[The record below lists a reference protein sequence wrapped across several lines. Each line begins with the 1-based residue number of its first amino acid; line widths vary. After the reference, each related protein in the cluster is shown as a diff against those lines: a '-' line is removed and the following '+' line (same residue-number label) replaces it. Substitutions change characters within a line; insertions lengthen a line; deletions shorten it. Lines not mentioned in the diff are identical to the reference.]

1 MELNELK
8 QIRKKNLSQL
18 MDKLIELT
26 KRTEED
32 VNIVLF
38 QKRTK
43 AATRRVRNAMLDV
56 QLLTVIIRE
65 KLAGKKGKKTALSK
79 AIKRA
84 ENKLK
89 KRQEKIEELKRQR
102 MQRAKEEME

>member
-18 MDKLIELT
+18 VDKLIELT
-26 KRTEED
+26 KRTEDD
-32 VNIVLF
+32 VNIVMF

-43 AATRRVRNAMLDV
+43 AATREVRNAMLDV

-65 KLAGKKGKKTALSK
+65 KLAGKLLLDLDDKKGR
-79 AIKRA
+79 RA
-84 ENKLK
+84 AYIFLK
-89 KRQEKIEELKRQR
+89 KRQEKIIQE
-102 MQRAKEEME
+102 